1 MATQTEIDIFLKAFY
16 DSWDRSLK
24 DRRAYNFAI
33 TVAQAQSGLLI
44 GRALDANGQIVFDRA
59 GLIDP
64 SLVPTFASL
73 TDGLARVSSGA
84 VVANANLARDE
95 NASAQR
101 PSESAQV
108 LNPDGRIEPAG
119 NPPGTNA
126 EPTPTTQNNPTT
138 GTNAPVKT
146 TAQTQAI
153 NNQSNRATATGGSS
167 GGVGGGA
174 SAAVTDVGTITITA
188 SRDDNTQ
195 PRPSVV
201 TNRLDNLFA
210 GKIISPGSNVL
221 DNYASYTYALSWYL
235 VDPVSFGRTIG
246 NIQKGLNGYYL
257 LAQSGGAGTQAG
269 TGEPTLGIGTG
280 FDPEPESLTQG
291 AQRSPYFSLD
301 YYLDNLSINTAYGST
316 GVSGGPMK
324 FLTLGFT
331 VSEPNG
337 LTLPKNLY
345 QAVNDVYSRAAGARN
360 LRVNYATG
368 LYCMVIRFY
377 GYDEAGQLAMPIN
390 NSADSTDAKAAVEK
404 FIFFTLT
411 KFDYSLGSKLVEYKI
426 EGASLETAVGFS
438 SDRGSI
444 PFAQQFTGATVKDIL
459 VGQIQQQT
467 AAQSAGDATRNE
479 KPVTSSP
486 NGGGGTGINSNV
498 TQAERDRFANM
509 AGESSFLNR
518 IRDRL

>member
-44 GRALDANGQIVFDRA
+44 GRALDANGQIVFDRT

-108 LNPDGRIEPAG
+108 LNLDGRIEPEG

-126 EPTPTTQNNPTT
+126 EKTPTTQSNPTT

-153 NNQSNRATATGGSS
+153 NNQSNRATATGD
-167 GGVGGGA
+167 GGTGGGGA
-174 SAAVTDVGTITITA
+174 STPVADVGTITITA

-195 PRPSVV
+195 PSPSVV
-201 TNRLDNLFA
+201 TSRLDALYA
-210 GKIISPGSNVL
+210 GKIISPGNNVL

-235 VDPVSFGRTIG
+235 VDPVGFGRTIS

-257 LAQSGGAGTQAG
+257 LAQSGGAGIQAG

-280 FDPEPESLTQG
+280 FDPEPERLTQG

-316 GVSGGPMK
+316 GASGGPMK

-345 QAVNDVYSRAAGARN
+345 QAVNNVYSSAAGKKN

-377 GYDEAGQLAMPIN
+377 GYDEAGQLAMPID
-390 NSADSTDAKAAVEK
+390 NSPDSTDARAAVEK

-411 KFDYSLGSKLVEYKI
+411 KFDYSLGSRLVEYKI
-426 EGASLETAVGFS
+426 EGAALETAVGFS

-467 AAQSAGDATRNE
+467 AAQSAGDATRNDR
-479 KPVTSSP
+479 PVTAAPSGQT
-486 NGGGGTGINSNV
+486 NAVITGDESAFFP
-498 TQAERDRFANM
+498 TLP
-509 AGESSFLNR
+509 ESSFLNR

>member
-1 MATQTEIDIFLKAFY
+1 MANNPWARLVADTQSEIRQTQANIARDQTALAQDLGNTRLQRQIESGQARLNELQQLLNTYLSEFQ
-16 DSWDRSLK
+16 
-24 DRRAYNFAI
+24 NFASQPVI
-33 TVAQAQSGLLI
+33 
-44 GRALDANGQIVFDRA
+44 
-59 GLIDP
+59 
-64 SLVPTFASL
+64 
-73 TDGLARVSSGA
+73 SSGD
-84 VVANANLARDE
+84 VVTNANLARDE

-101 PSESAQV
+101 PSESEQV
-108 LNPDGRIEPAG
+108 LKLDGRIEPAG
-119 NPPGTNA
+119 NSPGTNA
-126 EPTPTTQNNPTT
+126 ESTPTTQSNPTT

-153 NNQSNRATATGGSS
+153 NNQSNRATATATGGGG

-235 VDPVSFGRTIG
+235 VDPVSKGKTIG

-257 LAQSGGAGTQAG
+257 LAQSGGAGTGSG
-269 TGEPTLGIGTG
+269 TTVREPSIDIS
-280 FDPEPESLTQG
+280 FSQSNKVSIDPGSNSVLG
-291 AQRSPYFSLD
+291 AQRSPFFALD

-316 GVSGGPMK
+316 GASGGPMK

-345 QAVNDVYSRAAGARN
+345 QAVNDVYSRAVGSQN

-377 GYDEAGQLAMPIN
+377 GYDEAGQLVMPIG
-390 NSADSTDAKAAVEK
+390 NSPDSTDARAAVEK

-426 EGASLETAVGFS
+426 EGAALETAVGYS

-467 AAQSAGDATRNE
+467 AAQSAGDATRNNR
-479 KPVTSSP
+479 PVTDDPSGQT
-486 NGGGGTGINSNV
+486 NAVITGDESAFFP
-498 TQAERDRFANM
+498 TLP
-509 AGESSFLNR
+509 ESSFLNR

>member
-16 DSWDRSLK
+16 DSWDRSFK
-24 DRRAYNFAI
+24 DSRAYNFAL

-73 TDGLARVSSGA
+73 TDGLARVSTAA
-84 VVANANLARDE
+84 VVANANLAREE
-95 NASAQR
+95 NANATL
-101 PSESAQV
+101 PGAGAQV
-108 LNPDGRIEPAG
+108 LKPNGRIDAAG

-126 EPTPTTQNNPTT
+126 NATPTTQNNPTT
-138 GTNAPVKT
+138 GTNAT
-146 TAQTQAI
+146 TVSTSQSQAV
-153 NNQSNRATATGGSS
+153 NNQSNRATAGAGQSTANFASSDPRRTDTGGP
-167 GGVGGGA
+167 GA
-174 SAAVTDVGTITITA
+174 AARGE
-188 SRDDNTQ
+188 DNT
-195 PRPSVV
+195 RTNPSVV
-201 TNRLDNLFA
+201 TNRLDTLFA
-210 GKIISPGSNVL
+210 DKIIFPSNNVL

-235 VDPVSFGRTIG
+235 VDPVVAGKTVS
-246 NIQKGLNGYYL
+246 NIKKGLNGYYL
-257 LAQSGGAGTQAG
+257 LAQSGGAGSQAG
-269 TGEPTLGIGTG
+269 TGEPTLGIATG
-280 FDPEPESLTQG
+280 FDLEPERLTQG

-301 YYLDNLSINTAYGST
+301 YYLDNLSINTAYSST

-345 QAVNDVYSRAAGARN
+345 SAVNEVYSRAAIVPN
-360 LRVNYATG
+360 LRANYATG

-377 GYDEAGQLAMPIN
+377 GYDEAGQLAMPID
-390 NSADSTDAKAAVEK
+390 NSPDSTDARAAVEK

-426 EGASLETAVGFS
+426 EGAALETAVGFS

-467 AAQSAGDATRNE
+467 AAETAGDATRNNR
-479 KPVTSSP
+479 PVTDAPS
-486 NGGGGTGINSNV
+486 GGTGINSNV
-498 TQAERDRFANM
+498 TQAERDRLKNM

-518 IRDRL
+518 IRGQL